1 MPKARR
7 IRDPVHDLIPFGLDK
22 FEQTV
27 WKLLELP
34 EFQRLRRIKQLG
46 FSELVFPGATHT
58 RFAHSVGVFHTAR
71 QLAARIQSQ
80 VGNNFNPDRAYVA
93 MAAALV
99 HDLGHGPFSH
109 AFEAAMS
116 GVAGRKHHEE
126 WTAEIVT
133 GPTGVNRVLESFHK
147 GFSKEVA
154 DLIIADTP
162 ADIYASIVSSQFD
175 ADRLDYVRR
184 DRMMAGVI
192 HGGFDFSWL
201 LANLEVGTVPLT
213 QDDEVIGEVEALI
226 LNRKALQ
233 AAKSYVL
240 GLFHLYFTIY
250 FHKTTRGAEQ
260 MLTALIR
267 RLAELIGNGT
277 GHLTGLHVTHPLYA
291 FIQSGQL
298 SDYLWLDDA
307 TVWGSLAD
315 LSKASDGTIRHL
327 ALRLACRRLY
337 KAVDVGALLEVRGG
351 EAAVA
356 RFKMRLAEQQR
367 NGEFGP
373 IDVFSDTAKRNPY
386 QRKGLE
392 TPDVLKKVLIRRP
405 DGTSFDDLR
414 DQSDVV
420 RSLEEKAIFRVY
432 VRDNVTRRKVLSLME
447 GL

>member
-1 MPKARR
+1 MSKPRR
-7 IRDPVHDLIPFGLDK
+7 IRDPVHDLITFGTQT

-71 QLAARIQSQ
+71 QLAARIEQQ
-80 VGNNFNPDRAYVA
+80 VGTSFNPERAHVA

-109 AFEAAMS
+109 AFESAMS
-116 GVAGRKHHEE
+116 SISGRKHHEE
-126 WTAEIVT
+126 WTADIVT
-133 GPTGVNRVLESFHK
+133 GKTGVNRVLESFRK

-154 DLIIADTP
+154 DIIIADTP

-201 LANLEVGTVPLT
+201 LANLEVGAVPLT

-233 AAKSYVL
+233 AAESYVL
-240 GLFHLYFTIY
+240 GLFHLYFSVY
-250 FHKTTRGAEQ
+250 FHKTTRSAEQ
-260 MLTALIR
+260 MLTALIK
-267 RLAELIGNGT
+267 RLAELITNES
-277 GHLTGLHVTHPLYA
+277 GHLTGLHSGHPLHA
-291 FIQSGQL
+291 FIQRGQL
-298 SDYLWLDDA
+298 FDYLWLDDS
-307 TVWGSLAD
+307 VIWGSLAE
-315 LSKASDGTIRHL
+315 LSKASDATVRFL

-337 KAVDVGALLEVRGG
+337 KAIDVGALLEARGG
-351 EAAVA
+351 EAAIA
-356 RFKMRLAEQQR
+356 RFKMRLSEQQKA
-367 NGEFGP
+367 GKFGP
-373 IDVFSDTAKRNPY
+373 IDVLSDTAKRNPY

-392 TPDVLKKVLIRRP
+392 TPDVLKKVLIRLP
-405 DGTSFDDLR
+405 DGTSFADLR
-414 DQSDVV
+414 DQSEVV
-420 RSLEEKAIFRVY
+420 RALEEKAIFRVY
-432 VRDNVTRRKVLSLME
+432 VRDNQTRRNVLALME